1 MSNSVGKIGGMSGP
15 PGGVARS
22 LRIEGALNL
31 PQTNDGLFVSC
42 EDLLTNVNSTLFD
55 LYQSGAVS
63 GYVGRLNHGSIADLA
78 WATTLPMRTHRG
90 TRPAPRSMMFPK
102 TGTHAASSAGR
113 SFQHHAVASSR
124 SFSTCCLNLGLVPPT
139 ISESCTAPSAIDC
152 GGPNR
157 DGCVRGAV
165 SLPGF

>member
-1 MSNSVGKIGGMSGP
+1 MVQ
-15 PGGVARS
+15 
-22 LRIEGALNL
+22 LRIWHGQLLCPCARTEAL
-31 PQTNDGLFVSC
+31 T
-42 EDLLTNVNSTLFD
+42 
-55 LYQSGAVS
+55 
-63 GYVGRLNHGSIADLA
+63 
-78 WATTLPMRTHRG
+78 
-90 TRPAPRSMMFPK
+90 PRSMMFAK

-113 SFQHHAVASSR
+113 SFQHHALASSR
-124 SFSTCCLNLGLVPPT
+124 SFSTCFLNLGLVPPT